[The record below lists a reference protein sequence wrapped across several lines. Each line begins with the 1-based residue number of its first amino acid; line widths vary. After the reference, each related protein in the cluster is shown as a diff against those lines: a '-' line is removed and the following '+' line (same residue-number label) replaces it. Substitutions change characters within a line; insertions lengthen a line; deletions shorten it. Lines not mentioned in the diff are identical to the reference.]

1 MDGDRQTRAVT
12 VFAGS
17 ADKLSPLYLDGAWRL
32 GMVLAAH
39 GRTLVFGG
47 GKTGLM
53 GALADGALSAG
64 GQVIGVI
71 NAGLNLPNLTHS
83 SLTRL
88 EVVDDIHRRQ
98 ERMME
103 LGDAFIALPG
113 GFGTLAEVFEALTWA
128 QIGLHHKPVGFL
140 NLNGYFDPL
149 MIFLDRAIESN
160 FIYPEHR
167 QLYQVSTDPDE
178 LLTSMDSYQQPEGLS
193 RWLERPLQ

>member
-1 MDGDRQTRAVT
+1 
-12 VFAGS
+12 
-17 ADKLSPLYLDGAWRL
+17 
-32 GMVLAAH
+32 
-39 GRTLVFGG
+39 
-47 GKTGLM
+47 
-53 GALADGALSAG
+53 
-64 GQVIGVI
+64 
-71 NAGLNLPNLTHS
+71 
-83 SLTRL
+83 
-88 EVVDDIHRRQ
+88 
-98 ERMME
+98 ME